1 VSLAVLLP
9 LGQGHVQRLGH
20 DDAAVHLG
28 DRLGGLLG
36 GREADESES
45 LGASLLAHDLGGGD
59 GAVGGELL
67 PEPLIIDGV
76 IQVLDV
82 QVDALVSVEPLEL
95 QLLKLLLELGLSL
108 GLLLGSTDVQGL
120 ARDFLAIQLVHRLLS
135 GFGVF
140 KRNESKSLCL
150 ARVIGHHLQVLSE
163 TKAQFL

>member
-1 VSLAVLLP
+1 MVGMKYPPMPICCMLAMPCILMPAMRWMYCEVSLAVLLP

-59 GAVGGELL
+59 GAVRGELL

-82 QVDALVSVEPLEL
+82 QVDALV
-95 QLLKLLLELGLSL
+95 
-108 GLLLGSTDVQGL
+108 
-120 ARDFLAIQLVHRLLS
+120 
-135 GFGVF
+135 
-140 KRNESKSLCL
+140 
-150 ARVIGHHLQVLSE
+150 
-163 TKAQFL
+163 